1 MATAVKMTARVRDAF
16 SSALRDESLA
26 GELRAELEAALREQD
41 GAVPFTT
48 LRHLHGAS
56 RSQQEPL
63 YLHELLE
70 GSELYFPEPEK
81 PARNPELV
89 ARLEKL
95 KAQQDNAEYRRMVRN
110 VDCKR
115 LNQYGSIEDIG
126 KEMKSVKAMVVTMFN
141 FLITVVA
148 AYVCVYLASQY
159 VLPNTTSR
167 VLAGVIAASVV
178 GLAELYALVKTVE
191 GEMGNL

>member
-1 MATAVKMTARVRDAF
+1 IHVDL
-16 SSALRDESLA
+16 S
-26 GELRAELEAALREQD
+26 
-41 GAVPFTT
+41 FTE
-48 LRHLHGAS
+48 
-56 RSQQEPL
+56 EPL

-159 VLPNTTSR
+159 VLPNTTS
-167 VLAGVIAASVV
+167 VSAGIGIPVHTVHLADILTFCASI
-178 GLAELYALVKTVE
+178 GGRCCHL
-191 GEMGNL
+191 